1 VLYYN
6 HPRNQGENKMDYLK
20 KATCVDYTAWDLN
33 CPRYVHPKDRQIMEA
48 KFKRKAR
55 RKDKE
60 NLKKFLTK

>member
-1 VLYYN
+1 
-6 HPRNQGENKMDYLK
+6 MDYLK

-60 NLKKFLTK
+60 NLKKFLTKP